1 MTTAPNSRD
10 LRTTRPSPRT
20 HKRLTNPQKY
30 FGNQFCSIQ
39 FTSTCFCVKCI
50 SSNQFEIK
58 HPLNNQPR
66 TNHSSLNNHKP
77 HFQNFFLLDQPP
89 TLAPHPTHHLLNNH
103 NPLPELLCPQPPL
116 PLQQQNAPP
125 GFSLPKISP
134 KSISWKTNLTL
145 VTRTLL
151 WCEW

>member
-89 TLAPHPTHHLLNNH
+89 HPPPTKQ
-103 NPLPELLCPQPPL
+103 PQPPPRTSL
-116 PLQQQNAPP
+116 SSTPAPSPTAECTPRFPNAPP
-125 GFSLPKISP
+125 SSP
-134 KSISWKTNLTL
+134 KKMTTKKRHQMIPS
-145 VTRTLL
+145 TRTRQ
-151 WCEW
+151 WCE